1 MLEIATSRQS
11 TGCRSKKAVSMEDQW
26 PPIPRL
32 LELLDVPQNGRV
44 LDFAAGTGR
53 YGLALAAA
61 RPDALI
67 VVCEKDPDMM
77 KLVVASAIE
86 ERFENLVVGDTPAG
100 PPADRGLA
108 VNVLAALPDVDLITL
123 RKSIVPEGYVLF
135 VDDLRE
141 YANSL
146 ERLRRL
152 GYGEF
157 TLLESPE
164 FPGHFALRAR

>member
-1 MLEIATSRQS
+1 MNDER
-11 TGCRSKKAVSMEDQW
+11 W
-26 PPIPRL
+26 PPIPSL
-32 LELLDVPQNGRV
+32 LALLDVPANGRV

-67 VVCEKDPDMM
+67 VVCERDPDMM
-77 KLVVASAIE
+77 KVVMEAAIE

-108 VNVLAALPDVDLITL
+108 VNVLDALSDVDLVNL
-123 RKSIVPEGYVLF
+123 RNSVVPGGYVLF
-135 VDDLRE
+135 VDDPAE
-141 YANSL
+141 YDHAL

-152 GYGEF
+152 GYASF
-157 TLLESPE
+157 TRVDRPE
-164 FPGHFALRAR
+164 LPQHFALRAR